1 MKNNI
6 NKLIMLKLKP
16 EFQGVVITRNKLGI
30 GTLTFDANNVS
41 EDRYENY
48 AKLGFE
54 DLFFEELVEP
64 SVVEVAEKQVLDY
77 QGVEQPKLNKKKK

>member
-1 MKNNI
+1 
-6 NKLIMLKLKP
+6 MLKLKP

-41 EDRYENY
+41 EDSYANY

-54 DLFFEELVEP
+54 DLFFEELADSTVAIDLP
-64 SVVEVAEKQVLDY
+64 DNFEVIEKQVLDY
-77 QGVEQPKLNKKKK
+77 QGIEQPKLNKKKK

>member
-41 EDRYENY
+41 EDSYANY

-54 DLFFEELVEP
+54 DLFFEELAEP
-64 SVVEVAEKQVLDY
+64 SVVEVAENQVIEY
-77 QGVEQPKLNKKKK
+77 QGVIEPNLNKKKK